1 MRTQSVV
8 EGLRKMNE
16 YEKLKK
22 AMKQYEEA
30 NTELL
35 EKAKQSN
42 DMQEVKKRER
52 RIAAILECKEIMAAS
67 K

>member
-1 MRTQSVV
+1 
-8 EGLRKMNE
+8 MNV